1 MRATLVQTKLNE
13 RRFPYLETKS
23 STNVPQVDNLGT
35 PEKVF
40 HLLNIM
46 FSAKDLTEE
55 HAWLIGTDTKLKV
68 KGIFELSVGT
78 INASLMSS
86 RSIFMKLLLLDC
98 AGFIIAHNHPSGD
111 PTPSK
116 ADIETSTVIHEAA
129 KILDIKFFD
138 FVVIGNNYYSFRE
151 NNLLEGM

>member
-1 MRATLVQTKLNE
+1 
-13 RRFPYLETKS
+13 
-23 STNVPQVDNLGT
+23 
-35 PEKVF
+35 
-40 HLLNIM
+40 M

-116 ADIETSTVIHEAA
+116 ADIETSTVIYEAA

-151 NNLLEGM
+151 KNLLEGV